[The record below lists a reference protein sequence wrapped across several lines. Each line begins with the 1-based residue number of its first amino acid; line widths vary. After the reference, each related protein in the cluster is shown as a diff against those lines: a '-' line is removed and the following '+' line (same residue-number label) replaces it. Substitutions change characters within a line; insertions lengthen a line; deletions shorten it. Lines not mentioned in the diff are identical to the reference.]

1 MSCRTLVRQPLLLLM
16 EIYRQDR
23 ERDYRTFLQAD
34 AKTEGNRHS
43 VLSSLPLYTAT
54 DELIRRVLQK
64 NQIPDAEQA
73 EILQYVSTQREIS
86 DEILRHGSMTEEIPI
101 FTEAEFQKYPMTL
114 PLSGMFLEKDV
125 FYSWEDYSEHLNQI
139 QEYKKEHP
147 NYTIVDTMV
156 SPFRNIQIY
165 IHEGEWVIVSKN
177 KAPAIHFLIRHPKI
191 RSAFEKMIVPII
203 DN

>member
-1 MSCRTLVRQPLLLLM
+1 
-16 EIYRQDR
+16 
-23 ERDYRTFLQAD
+23 
-34 AKTEGNRHS
+34 
-43 VLSSLPLYTAT
+43 
-54 DELIRRVLQK
+54 
-64 NQIPDAEQA
+64 
-73 EILQYVSTQREIS
+73 
-86 DEILRHGSMTEEIPI
+86 MTEEIPI
-101 FTEAEFQKYPMTL
+101 FTEAEFQQYPMTL

-125 FYSWEDYSEHLNQI
+125 FYSWEDYREHLNQI

-177 KAPAIHFLIRHPKI
+177 KAPAIHFLIRHPKM
-191 RSAFEKMIVPII
+191 RSAFENMIVPII